1 MGLGWESQYGDI
13 VIAEDGTHI
22 AERGGTVQAISD
34 DDDTESANRQ
44 TMVYGTEEKKS

>member
-1 MGLGWESQYGDI
+1 M
-13 VIAEDGTHI
+13 IAEDGTQI

-44 TMVYGTEEKKS
+44 TVVYGTEEKKS